1 MNCRRLLLS
10 ACAMALVPSAAR
22 AGAQDEAAAAA
33 RLDAL
38 DKRITRLED
47 LDAIEKVQRTYG
59 YFVDKSQWAEL
70 AELFSEDATLEI
82 GGRGVYVGKQQVLA
96 YMQTG
101 FGPDG
106 PREGLLMNHMQ
117 FEPIPDVDGDGVHGH
132 QRMRAFVMSN
142 GGWGL
147 PLYENEYVKE
157 GGVWK
162 ISRLK
167 GPFTMY
173 AGWEE
178 GWKDKVIANNWP
190 GDRNMSPS
198 DLPPS
203 VVFLMYPSYY
213 IVPYHYPNP
222 VSGRAYIVPLAPA
235 GVLPGAPPGE

>member
-1 MNCRRLLLS
+1 MISKLIGV
-10 ACAMALVPSAAR
+10 AVGAALV
-22 AGAQDEAAAAA
+22 AAAAPASSQDVGLPVA

-47 LDAIEKVQRTYG
+47 LNAIERLQRTYG
-59 YFVDKSQWAEL
+59 YFVDKNQWAQL
-70 AELFSEDATLEI
+70 AELFSKDATLEI
-82 GGRGVYVGKQQVLA
+82 GGRGVYVGRDQVRA

-106 PREGLLMNHMQ
+106 PRPGLLMNHMQ
-117 FEPIPDVDGDGVHGH
+117 FQAIPDVDPDGIHGH

-147 PLYENEYVKE
+147 PLYENDYVKE
-157 GGVWK
+157 EGIWK

-173 AGWEE
+173 GGWEQ

-190 GDRNMSPS
+190 GDRNMASS

-213 IVPYHYPNP
+213 IVPFHYPNP
-222 VSGRAYIVPLAPA
+222 VTGKAYVVPLAPA
-235 GVLPGAPPGE
+235 GVLPGPPPGE

>member
-1 MNCRRLLLS
+1 MVAKLLGL
-10 ACAMALVPSAAR
+10 AASAALLVM
-22 AGAQDEAAAAA
+22 ANPAIAQNASPPGA
-33 RLDAL
+33 RLNAL

-47 LDAIEKVQRTYG
+47 LNAIEKVQRTYG
-59 YFVDKSQWAEL
+59 YFVDKNQWAEL
-70 AELFSEDATLEI
+70 AELFSKDGTLEI
-82 GGRGVYVGKQQVLA
+82 GGRGVYVGRDQVRA

-117 FEPIPDVDGDGVHGH
+117 FQAIPDVDPDGVHGH
-132 QRMRAFVMSN
+132 QRMRAWVMSN

-147 PLYENEYVKE
+147 PLYENDYVKE

-162 ISRLK
+162 IARLK

-190 GDRNMSPS
+190 GDRNMAPS

-222 VSGRAYIVPLAPA
+222 VTGKAYVVPLAPA
-235 GVLPGAPPGE
+235 GVLPGPPPGE